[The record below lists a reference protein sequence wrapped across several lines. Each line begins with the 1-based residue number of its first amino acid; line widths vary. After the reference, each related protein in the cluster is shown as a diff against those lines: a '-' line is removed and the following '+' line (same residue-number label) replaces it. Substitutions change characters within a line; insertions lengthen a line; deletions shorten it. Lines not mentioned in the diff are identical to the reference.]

1 MPGPIPDP
9 VSKIVAA
16 LLVANGGGVSAALTP
31 LGTWPVY
38 YSEEPTDP
46 DSLIAV
52 ADTAPVRG
60 DRTFDGEVYE
70 RQGVMIRVRSSN
82 PDLGSAKAD
91 ALKTLIDGLT
101 PNATYLVGTN
111 LYLIRTITRTTGV
124 TAVGRTVP
132 LSDRLAWTIN
142 ALVNLRKL

>member
-1 MPGPIPDP
+1 MPGPILDP
-9 VSKIVAA
+9 VSKIIAA
-16 LLVANGGGVSAALTP
+16 VLVATGGGADASLTP

-52 ADTAPVRG
+52 ADTAPVSG
-60 DRTFDGEVYE
+60 DRTFDGEVHE
-70 RQGVMIRVRSSN
+70 RQGVMIRVRCSD
-82 PDLGSAKAD
+82 PDLGYAKAD
-91 ALKTLIDGLT
+91 ALKTLIDALA
-101 PNATYLVGTN
+101 PNAAYLVGTN
-111 LYLIRTITRTTGV
+111 RYLIRTVTRTTGV
-124 TAVGRTVP
+124 TSVGRTVP